1 MHIRVLKMGWVGGAN
16 IDIRVLMMRVVRDY
30 RHQGTHNG
38 VCVGG
43 GDIDIRVLTMLEGV
57 GGL

>member
-1 MHIRVLKMGWVGGAN
+1 MWGWTMHIRVLKMGWVGGAN

-43 GDIDIRVLTMLEGV
+43 GI
-57 GGL
+57 